1 MKVRRLGLKFEPR
14 DLWIGIYW
22 REDGWGVMRSLTLYF
37 CLVPCLPLRVDLEW
51 RA

>member
-1 MKVRRLGLKFEPR
+1 MKVRKVALKFEPR
-14 DLWIGIYW
+14 DLWIGCYW
-22 REDGWGVMRSLTLYF
+22 LTDGWGVIRTLTLYF